1 MPVGSPLHNIT
12 AEFLINGGKTKEM
25 KKLTVFN
32 EWRVAKLQA
41 SSEFTDMSWV
51 SSTNPTNQLASQ
63 EILLCCMVMQ
73 LSLMLCGVMV
83 AHHQNIRERKYFCI
97 SC

>member
-1 MPVGSPLHNIT
+1 
-12 AEFLINGGKTKEM
+12 M

-32 EWRVAKLQA
+32 EWHVAKLQA

-51 SSTNPTNQLASQ
+51 SSTNPTNQLASR

-73 LSLMLCGVMV
+73 LSLMLCGVTV
-83 AHHQNIRERKYFCI
+83 AHRQNIRERKYFCI